1 VIEERVGPSSQL
13 NLYLIKN
20 KREVCWDN
28 CQPNKNQVGLG
39 LNPTNVL
46 SLRPNRSDPC
56 SQANPT
62 HKLKVHLD
70 HANFVK
76 EIRPCLGS

>member
-1 VIEERVGPSSQL
+1 MCLALGPIDQTHA
-13 NLYLIKN
+13 
-20 KREVCWDN
+20 V
-28 CQPNKNQVGLG
+28 
-39 LNPTNVL
+39 
-46 SLRPNRSDPC
+46 RPS
-56 SQANPT
+56 PT